1 VNTIRANLQDISRRG
16 DRTLSRI
23 SGVKMAGLLVAL
35 QLATTGSAT
44 AEVPF
49 VRDGE
54 AGFVVSHIDFALAGE
69 ADPAT
74 ACPAG
79 MSLNLQEIYALTP
92 EGRRRE
98 GESDEDYMERLKA
111 AAGELGTS
119 ADGRNLCEHPE
130 AAGPDPNFRTVQ
142 GSSTPVYGLDLD
154 GEASADDFPGAEGGA
169 GIDNQWYRVVGCS
182 RSYQPA
188 GMSNSFNIGMLT
200 GSWGILVKLE
210 GVDDIRNDDQVT
222 VSLYAN
228 ADPIRLSPT
237 RVPLAYATYAA
248 MPDPRFRAT
257 TTGKIED
264 GVLTTQPVDARFRNE
279 VNSMYLERPLRDA
292 RLRVTLAGDGSVSGY
307 LSGYTPVEALYDMQ
321 YGYRNGVTR
330 DGELAPARLR
340 SGSANGAAFVLG
352 HTCHGAY
359 HALYANADGNPDP
372 ETGRYTSVSTQYR
385 IEALPAFVVERAAE
399 PDPAAKPDGEELAHH
414 E

>member
-1 VNTIRANLQDISRRG
+1 MSDRG
-16 DRTLSRI
+16 GQTLPRMAA
-23 SGVKMAGLLVAL
+23 VAMAGLFAMLLLSPA
-35 QLATTGSAT
+35 GSA
-44 AEVPF
+44 AAQVPF

-54 AGFVVSHIDFALAGE
+54 AGFVVSLIEFALAGE
-69 ADPAT
+69 ADEAA

-92 EGRRRE
+92 DGRRRE
-98 GESDEDYMERLKA
+98 AESDEDYMDRLKA
-111 AAGELGTS
+111 AAGRLGTS
-119 ADGRNLCEHPE
+119 ADGRNLCEYPE
-130 AAGPDPNFRTVQ
+130 AGNSDPNFRTVE
-142 GSSTPVYGLDLD
+142 GSSTAVFGLDLD
-154 GEASADDFPGAEGGA
+154 GEASAEDFPGLEGGT

-182 RSYQPA
+182 RSYQPS
-188 GMSNSFNIGMLT
+188 GLSNSFNIGMLT
-200 GSWGILVKLE
+200 GSWGILFKLE

-248 MPDPRFRAT
+248 MPDPRFRAS
-257 TTGKIED
+257 TTGKIEN

-292 RLRVTLAGDGSVSGY
+292 RLQVTLAEDGSVSGY
-307 LSGYTPVEALYDMQ
+307 LSGYTPVEAMYDMQ
-321 YGYRNGVTR
+321 YGFRNGVTR

-340 SGSANGAAFVLG
+340 AGSANGAAFVLG

-359 HALYANADGNPDP
+359 HALYANADGHPDP

-385 IEALPAFVVERAAE
+385 IEAVPAFVVERAAE
-399 PDPAAKPDGEELAHH
+399 PDPGAQAGGQELAKH

>member
-1 VNTIRANLQDISRRG
+1 MPP
-16 DRTLSRI
+16 RI
-23 SGVKMAGLLVAL
+23 SAVTMAGLLAAL
-35 QLATTGSAT
+35 QVATTGSVA
-44 AEVPF
+44 AQVPF

-54 AGFVVSHIDFALAGE
+54 AGFVVSHIEFALAGE
-69 ADPAT
+69 ADEAA

-92 EGRRRE
+92 EGRRRP
-98 GESDEDYMERLKA
+98 GESDEDYMERLKT
-111 AAGELGTS
+111 AAGQLGTS

-130 AAGPDPNFRTVQ
+130 VGDPDPNFHTVE

-154 GEASADDFPGAEGGA
+154 GQASAEDFPGVEGGA

-182 RSYQPA
+182 RSYQHS
-188 GMSNSFNIGMLT
+188 GLSNSFNIGMLT

-210 GVDDIRNDDQVT
+210 GVDDIHNDDQVT

-237 RVPLAYATYAA
+237 RMPLAYATYAA
-248 MPDPRFRAT
+248 TPDPRFRAS
-257 TTGKIED
+257 TTGKIEN

-292 RLRVTLAGDGSVSGY
+292 RLQVTLAEDGSVSGY
-307 LSGYTPVEALYDMQ
+307 LSGYTPVEAMYDMQ
-321 YGYRNGVTR
+321 FGFRNGVTR

-359 HALYANADGNPDP
+359 HALYANADGHPDP

-385 IEALPAFVVERAAE
+385 IEAVPAFVVERAAA
-399 PDPAAKPDGEELAHH
+399 PDPALHAGGEEPGNH